1 MTVRSATTRPA
12 ALALAG
18 AALLGGLFALPTAAD
33 AQNRVR
39 AGVLTC
45 EVAPGVGL
53 VIASQRELACVF
65 RPERRRGVREA
76 YAGRISRIGLDVG
89 VTGRGVLAWTVFA
102 ATPRI
107 ARWQLAGDYAGA
119 GAQATLGVGLGAN
132 VLVGGSRRSVALQ
145 PLSVQA
151 QTGLN
156 LAVGVS
162 SLTLRPARARR

>member
-1 MTVRSATTRPA
+1 MNTPFARPA
-12 ALALAG
+12 LLCT
-18 AALLGGLFALPTAAD
+18 ALLGALLVLQGPAD

-39 AGVLTC
+39 VGVLSC

-53 VIASQRELACVF
+53 IVTSQREMTCQF
-65 RPERRRGVREA
+65 RPEGRRGVRET
-76 YAGRISRIGLDVG
+76 YAGRITRVGLDVG

-102 ATPRI
+102 ATPRV
-107 ARWQLAGDYAGA
+107 ARWQLAGQYVGA

-132 VLVGGSRRSVALQ
+132 ALVGGSRNSVALQ

-156 LAVGVS
+156 LAVGVG
-162 SLTLRPARARR
+162 SLTLIPARARR

>member
-1 MTVRSATTRPA
+1 MKPFHVP
-12 ALALAG
+12 LALA
-18 AALLGGLFALPTAAD
+18 AAASLFALSSTAE
-33 AQNRVR
+33 AQSRVR
-39 AGVLTC
+39 VGVLTC

-53 VIASQRELACVF
+53 IVASQRDIRCQF
-65 RPERRRGVREA
+65 RPEGRRAPREA
-76 YAGRISRIGLDVG
+76 YIGRITRVGLDLG

-119 GAQATLGVGLGAN
+119 GAQASLGVGLGAN
-132 VLVGGSRRSVALQ
+132 VLVGGSRRSIALQ

-156 LAVGVS
+156 LAVGVGN
-162 SLTLRPARARR
+162 LTLRPVQARR